1 MDRANEIS
9 GFIETLGIPVAVA
22 LAFGAGG
29 WWLIRY
35 ILTSIVAKITEAQ
48 MQTEEDIRDLKMIT
62 ISLIEKSTALQ
73 GDLIRLDTMLRVKY
87 GLPPDEVRIGRSL
100 DYGKKNRPENK

>member
-1 MDRANEIS
+1 MEQANEIS
-9 GFIETLGIPVAVA
+9 EFIEAVGIPVAVA
-22 LAFGAGG
+22 LFFGLGL
-29 WWLIRY
+29 WWLIKY
-35 ILTSIVAKITEAQ
+35 ILTSIVTKISEAQ
-48 MQTEEDIRDLKMIT
+48 MQTEEDIRDLKVIT

-87 GLPPDEVRIGRSL
+87 GLAPDEMRIGRAL

>member
-1 MDRANEIS
+1 M
-9 GFIETLGIPVAVA
+9 
-22 LAFGAGG
+22 AFGLGG
-29 WWLIRY
+29 WWLIKY

-48 MQTEEDIRDLKMIT
+48 MQTEEDIRDLKVIT

-87 GLPPDEVRIGRSL
+87 GLAPDEMRIGRTR
-100 DYGKKNRPENK
+100 DPDRPERK